1 VCPPKNYITALSFPS
16 GTQEFLTSAE
26 QNNFIALPF
35 PASTQTW
42 TRNMNSDDLCFL
54 PATELT
60 RLYGR
65 RQLSPVEVVDAV
77 LRRIARL
84 EPALNAMTRVLEPSA
99 RRQAATTQDA
109 LANGTAAGLLCGVPV
124 TIKDTSLLK
133 DVPAEFGSH
142 VMRGSVPDKDAVH
155 VARLQ
160 AAGAIVIG
168 KTTVS
173 EQGWGGISRN
183 PLTGVTHNP
192 WRRGYNAGA
201 SSAGA
206 GVAAAAGYGP
216 LHDASDGMGSIRMP
230 AHFCGVFGLKPTYG
244 RIAQVPLWNTDLM
257 GVSGPITRTVA
268 DAALMLRVMA
278 GPHYLDH
285 TCSELGPADYST
297 RLYEPLGR
305 VRIAYSAD
313 LGHAR
318 VDAAVAD
325 IVAAAVRKFKSEL
338 GLAIEPVK
346 ISWRGDAPALARL
359 FLASHMCT
367 DEPSLK
373 EFESRMD
380 PALVACIRE
389 GASYRAKDYLDAR
402 QAKYEYVAD
411 MLEFF
416 NDYDYLITP
425 SVSVPAFPVELV
437 QPADWPQH
445 PWDYLMWAQ
454 FSYPFNFSGQPAA
467 SVPCGF
473 TEDGLPVGMQIAGRR
488 FDDLGVLKLCAAF
501 EKIQPWE
508 HRRPKIATGAAE

>member
-1 VCPPKNYITALSFPS
+1 
-16 GTQEFLTSAE
+16 
-26 QNNFIALPF
+26 
-35 PASTQTW
+35 
-42 TRNMNSDDLCFL
+42 M
-54 PATELT
+54 PATELS
-60 RLYGR
+60 RLYSR
-65 RQLSPVEVVDAV
+65 RQLSPVDVIDAV
-77 LRRIARL
+77 LEQIGRL
-84 EPALNAMTRVLEPSA
+84 EPSLNAMTRVLEAPA
-99 RRQAATTQDA
+99 RKQAAAAHEA
-109 LANGTAAGLLCGVPV
+109 LRNGTAAGLLHGVPV
-124 TIKDTSLLK
+124 TIKDATRLK

-142 VMRGSVPDKDAVH
+142 AMRGFVPDKDDVH
-155 VARLQ
+155 VARLK

-173 EQGWGGISRN
+173 EQTWSGISRN

-192 WRRGYNAGA
+192 WRSGYNAGA

-206 GVAAAAGYGP
+206 AVAAAAGYGP
-216 LHDASDGMGSIRMP
+216 LHEGSDGMGSIRMP
-230 AHFCGVFGLKPTYG
+230 AHFCGVFGLKPTFG
-244 RIAQVPLWNTDLM
+244 RIAQVPVGNNDYM
-257 GVSGPITRTVA
+257 GVFGPLTRTVA

-285 TCSELGPADYST
+285 TCLELEPVDYST
-297 RLYEPLGR
+297 RLSEPLAP
-305 VRIAYSAD
+305 VRIAYSSD

-318 VDAAVAD
+318 VDGAVEE
-325 IVAAAVRKFKSEL
+325 IVAAAADKL
-338 GLAIEPVK
+338 GSGLGVAIEPVK
-346 ISWRGDAPALARL
+346 ISWRGDAPAIARL
-359 FLASHMCT
+359 FLACHMCT
-367 DEPSLK
+367 DEPYLK
-373 EFESRMD
+373 EFESRID

-416 NDYDYLITP
+416 NIYDYLITP
-425 SVSVPAFPVELV
+425 AVSVPAFPVELI

-473 TEDGLPVGMQIAGRR
+473 TENGLPVGMQIAGRR

-501 EKIQPWE
+501 EKIQPWQQW
-508 HRRPKIATGAAE
+508 RPPACQRH